1 MIRDRRTWEAFEAEW
16 QRRNPPDLE
25 VHFRIFDR
33 MLELARALHAWPPAD
48 PLEGLE
54 VDLQLARAINADVR
68 LSAE

>member
-1 MIRDRRTWEAFEAEW
+1 
-16 QRRNPPDLE
+16 
-25 VHFRIFDR
+25 

-68 LSAE
+68 LPAE